1 MKMYFDYYGNGF
13 RDYKIHEIAP
23 DYIQFTSNG
32 KDYIIDLAGELDFI
46 ENKEYIIDFGCE
58 TTHITGRFKGDIIN
72 IEPIEEMTQD
82 EIKKAIFTMDK
93 STFKFGLFEED
104 DEPNYKKLDITIL
117 IGDDEL
123 KFSLTK

>member
-1 MKMYFDYYGNGF
+1 MYFDYYGNNF
-13 RDYKIHEIAP
+13 RDYKIDEIAP
-23 DYIQFTSNG
+23 DYIQFDSG
-32 KDYIIDLAGELDFI
+32 D
-46 ENKEYIIDFGCE
+46 KEYIIDLTGELDFGCE
-58 TTHITGRFKGDIIN
+58 PTHITGRFRGDIIN
-72 IEPIEEMTQD
+72 IEPKGEMTQD
-82 EIKKAIFTMDK
+82 EIKKAIFAMDK

>member
-23 DYIQFTSNG
+23 DYIQFNSG
-32 KDYIIDLAGELDFI
+32 DKEYIIDLAGELDF
-46 ENKEYIIDFGCE
+46 GCE
-58 TTHITGRFKGDIIN
+58 PAHITGRFKGDIIN
-72 IEPIEEMTQD
+72 IEPKDEMTQD
-82 EIKKAIFTMDK
+82 AIKKAIFAMDK
-93 STFKFGLFEED
+93 STFKFGLFEEG
-104 DEPNYKKLDITIL
+104 DEPNYEKLNITIL